1 MTPRILFIAA
11 ALTAACAS
19 PSAAAPPDTSQTVA
33 FSQYAPSSTNLE
45 MARRLVSPLT
55 AAAIADQLAA
65 TGHALGG
72 QSIDLK
78 AERFRIYVPTTP
90 PAAGYGLIVFI
101 PPWDDDHIPP
111 GWPEVLEAR
120 GVIFVSASNSGN
132 AANPFR
138 RREPLA
144 LLAAYNVMHRY
155 KVDPA
160 RVYISGFS
168 GGSRVALR
176 LALGYPD
183 LFTGAWLD
191 AGADP
196 IGAPEFPLPP
206 RPLFDRFRTSSMIEY
221 FAGTADEVPR
231 QQQDASMASLRRW
244 CVANVAVRSK
254 LDLGHDI
261 APASALTLALSDLDK
276 PRRAPSPKEGACW
289 ARVTRVVDEALDR
302 AEAAIARSDFKVAK
316 SALDEIDR
324 RFGGLASPRIIAL
337 AGTPAPGRSE
347 QKPGVISPNRR

>member
-1 MTPRILFIAA
+1 MPA
-11 ALTAACAS
+11 
-19 PSAAAPPDTSQTVA
+19 DTSQIVA
-33 FSQYAPSSTNLE
+33 FSQYTPQSSNLE
-45 MARRLVSPLT
+45 MARRLLSPLT
-55 AAAIADQLAA
+55 AAAIAKPRADTGEALAD
-65 TGHALGG
+65 

-78 AERFRIYVPTTP
+78 TERFRIYAPRDP
-90 PAAGYGLIVFI
+90 PAAGYGLLVFI

-111 GWPEVLEAR
+111 GWREVLEAQ

-144 LLAAYNVMHRY
+144 LLAAYNVMGRY

-191 AGADP
+191 AGADA
-196 IGAPEFPLPP
+196 IGAPDLPLPP
-206 RPLFDRFRTSSMIEY
+206 RALFDRFRTGSMIEY

-244 CVANVAVRSK
+244 CVANVAARSK

-261 APASALTLALSDLDK
+261 APASALALALSDLDK
-276 PRRAPSPKEGACW
+276 PRRAPTPREAVCW
-289 ARVTRVVDEALDR
+289 AAMAR
-302 AEAAIARSDFKVAK
+302 ADFRVAK
-316 SALDEIDR
+316 STLEEIDS
-324 RFGGLASPRIIAL
+324 RFGGLASPRISEL
-337 AGTPAPGRSE
+337 AGRPANASASAGGR
-347 QKPGVISPNRR
+347 

>member
-1 MTPRILFIAA
+1 MTPPTLFIAA
-11 ALTAACAS
+11 ALATVCAW
-19 PSAAAPPDTSQTVA
+19 PSAAAPPDNRPQTVV
-33 FSQYAPSSTNLE
+33 FSWYAPLSNTLE
-45 MARRLVSPLT
+45 MARRLLSPLT
-55 AAAIADQLAA
+55 AAAIADQLTAA
-65 TGHALGG
+65 GKALAA

-90 PAAGYGLIVFI
+90 PAAGYGLLVFI

-120 GVIFVSASNSGN
+120 GVIFVSAANSGN

-144 LLAAYNVMHRY
+144 LLAADNVMRRY

-160 RVYISGFS
+160 HVYISGFS

-183 LFTGAWLD
+183 LFAGAWLD

-196 IGAPEFPLPP
+196 VGGPDLPLPP

-261 APASALTLALSDLDK
+261 APASALALALGDLDK
-276 PRRAPSPKEGACW
+276 PRRAPTAKEAACW
-289 ARVTRVVDEALDR
+289 ERVTREADEALDR
-302 AEAAIARSDFKVAK
+302 AEAAMARSDLNVAK
-316 SALDEIDR
+316 STLNEIDR
-324 RFGGLASPRIIAL
+324 RFGGLASPRIIEL
-337 AGTPAPGRSE
+337 AGKLAKASASASGR
-347 QKPGVISPNRR
+347 